1 MSSASE
7 FSQSQEYISFRS
19 SIPQRRVAVDSDPSK
34 EWKIFDS
41 GPKSVKAPLV
51 CLPPVSGTA
60 DIFFKQVLALNAKGV
75 RVIAA
80 EHPVYW
86 SVREWCD
93 GFRKLMDH
101 LGLSKVHL
109 FGTSLGGFLAQKFA
123 EHTANC
129 PRVASLI
136 LCNTFMDTSIFNYND
151 SAALFWVCP
160 SLLLKKMIMGS
171 FTASK
176 VDAGIADSIDFMVEK
191 LESLSQQDLA
201 SRLTMNCINSYVE
214 PQRIRN
220 TPVTIIDVFDEYA
233 LSSPVREELYKCYP
247 NARLAHLKSGGN
259 FPYLS
264 RSDQVNI
271 YLQIHLR
278 TFQGTPESPWE
289 PSAEDPQWKEIYS
302 SDLTFEAQSRDV
314 EGAREA
320 GNDDEEHTPIESPSK
335 GVVRDKSNSATLL

>member
-1 MSSASE
+1 MSYSSE
-7 FSQSQEYISFRS
+7 FAQSPEYSSFRS
-19 SIPQRRVAVDSDPSK
+19 SIPQQKVAVDSDPTK
-34 EWKIFDS
+34 EWKIYDS

-60 DIFFKQVLALNAKGV
+60 DIFFKQVLALGAKGI

-86 SVREWCD
+86 TVTEWCD

-101 LGLSKVHL
+101 LGLQKVHI

-123 EHTANC
+123 ERTSSC

-151 SAALFWVCP
+151 SASLFWMFP

-171 FTASK
+171 FTTSK
-176 VDAGIADSIDFMVEK
+176 VDAAIADSIDFMVER

-201 SRLTMNCINSYVE
+201 SRLTMNCVNCYVE
-214 PQRIRN
+214 PHKMRDI
-220 TPVTIIDVFDEYA
+220 PVTIVDVFDEYA

-247 NARLAHLKSGGN
+247 SARLAHLKSGGN

-264 RSDQVNI
+264 RSDQVNV

-278 TFQGTPESPWE
+278 GFQGTPETPWE
-289 PSAEDPQWKEIYS
+289 ASAEDPYWKEIHS
-302 SDLTFEAQSRDV
+302 NDSDIMASPEDVPQNVLSEGQS
-314 EGAREA
+314 ASQ
-320 GNDDEEHTPIESPSK
+320 EELPKT
-335 GVVRDKSNSATLL
+335 VNRAKSNSATLL